1 MLNYRA
7 LILLGLASLH
17 SFAHGE
23 LLPVEAFGNLP
34 QTKQLKLSPNGKSLA
49 FIREHQGQTL
59 IGVADLVNGGSNYI
73 VRTDNQKFKIGW
85 FRWANDQTLLISSDY
100 PVSRRGVKYTETRLM
115 KIGIE
120 AGAEIEP
127 VVVTKK
133 NEHISQFQDNI
144 IDILPNEPNHF
155 LMALDLKSPNY
166 PSVYKIDL
174 NSKRIRK
181 LIYSSKSNIRDWL
194 TDRQHRVRLGIGRDE
209 TSIFFRLYDLQTEE
223 WRNIWHY
230 EIFDA
235 PDISPL
241 GFGLN
246 PNELYIRADH
256 NGRYAIFKVHLLDP
270 KLSRELVFSDPDYDV
285 EGSLIY
291 SRKTNDVIGVYHGEA
306 DDSKVYF
313 DKSYAS
319 FQKALN
325 KAIPDSYNNISSFSS
340 DENKYILFS
349 SNWQTPGAY
358 YIGDRT
364 KGTLDFVSEQYP
376 LLREVEL
383 STKQKIVYKAKD
395 GTEIEAYVTL
405 PMKNVKDLN
414 AAIVIPHGGPMARN
428 YSGFDWFSQFFASRG
443 YTIIEPNFRGSS
455 GYGFEF
461 EMASIKNWGG
471 VMQDDLADAAMWLVD
486 QQKIDKNK
494 ICIVGASYGGYAAMM
509 AAVKQQDV
517 FKCAASFAGVSDLE
531 LLLVKARKFTNY
543 KVVKKQIGSDSDFL
557 EKASPINYVKK
568 INTPLLLIHG
578 ENDRVVDVTHS
589 RNMFDELED
598 EGKLVEYV
606 ELTDGNHYLEIEKNR
621 LLTLSKIEAFLQR
634 YLH

>member
-1 MLNYRA
+1 MPRYSVIILIFIA
-7 LILLGLASLH
+7 LLSTL
-17 SFAHGE
+17 AHGE

-34 QTKQLKLSPNGKSLA
+34 KTKQLKLSPNGKSLA

-59 IGVADLVNGGSNYI
+59 IGIVDLAKGGSRYI
-73 VRTDNQKFKIGW
+73 VRTDNQRFKIGW
-85 FRWANDQTLLISSDY
+85 YRWANDQTLLISSDY
-100 PVSRRGVKYTETRLM
+100 PVSQRGVKYTETRLM
-115 KIGIE
+115 KIRIE
-120 AGAEIEP
+120 EGAEIEP

-133 NEHISQFQDNI
+133 NEHISQFQNNI
-144 IDILPNEPNHF
+144 IDILPDEPDQF
-155 LMALDLKSPNY
+155 LMGLDLKTPNH
-166 PSVYKIDL
+166 PGVYKVNL

-181 LIYSSKSNIRDWL
+181 LIYSSKSHIHDWL
-194 TDRQHRVRLGIGRDE
+194 TDRQHRLRLGIGRDE
-209 TSIFFRLYDLQTEE
+209 TSIFFRLFDLKTEE

-256 NGRYAIFKVHLLDP
+256 NGRYAVFKVDLLDP

-325 KAIPDSYNNISSFSS
+325 KAIPDSYNNISSFSA

-349 SNWQTPGAY
+349 SNWQTPGAF
-358 YIGDRT
+358 YIGDRS

-376 LLREVEL
+376 LLREVEI
-383 STKQKIVYKAKD
+383 SAKQKIVYKAND
-395 GTEIEAYVTL
+395 GTEIEAYVTP
-405 PMKNVKDLN
+405 PMKGVKDLK

-443 YTIIEPNFRGSS
+443 YTVIEPNFRGSS

-471 VMQDDLADAAMWLVD
+471 VMQDDLADAASWLVKEKD
-486 QQKIDKNK
+486 IDKNK

-509 AAVKQQDV
+509 AAVKQQSI

-531 LLLVKARKFTNY
+531 LLLIKARKFNNY
-543 KVVKKQIGSDSDFL
+543 KVVKKQIGSNSDLL
-557 EKASPINYVKK
+557 EKASPINHIEI

-578 ENDRVVDVTHS
+578 EDDRVVDVTHS
-589 RNMFDELED
+589 RNMFDELMDED
-598 EGKLVEYV
+598 KVVEYV
-606 ELTDGNHYLEIEKNR
+606 ELPDGNHYLEIEKNR
-621 LLTLSKIEAFLQR
+621 LQTLSKIEAFLER

>member
-1 MLNYRA
+1 MKAKLTFF
-7 LILLGLASLH
+7 LIVLVQ
-17 SFAHGE
+17 
-23 LLPVEAFGNLP
+23 LPTIKAEFLPLEAFGNLP

-133 NEHISQFQDNI
+133 NEHISQFQNNI

-155 LMALDLKSPNY
+155 LMALDLKTPNY

-256 NGRYAIFKVHLLDP
+256 NGRYAIFKVDLLDP
-270 KLSRELVFSDPDYDV
+270 KLSRKLVFSDPDYDV

-471 VMQDDLADAAMWLVD
+471 VMQDDLADAAMWIVD

-557 EKASPINYVKK
+557 EKVSPINYAEK

-598 EGKLVEYV
+598 EGKLVEYI
-606 ELTDGNHYLEIEKNR
+606 ELADGNHYLEIEKNR
-621 LLTLSKIEAFLQR
+621 LLTLSKIEAFLER

>member
-1 MLNYRA
+1 MPNYRVI
-7 LILLGLASLH
+7 ILLGFALLH

-133 NEHISQFQDNI
+133 NEHVSQFQDNI

-256 NGRYAIFKVHLLDP
+256 NGRYAIFKVDLLDP

>member
-1 MLNYRA
+1 L
-7 LILLGLASLH
+7 
-17 SFAHGE
+17 
-23 LLPVEAFGNLP
+23 
-34 QTKQLKLSPNGKSLA
+34 
-49 FIREHQGQTL
+49 
-59 IGVADLVNGGSNYI
+59 
-73 VRTDNQKFKIGW
+73 
-85 FRWANDQTLLISSDY
+85 
-100 PVSRRGVKYTETRLM
+100 
-115 KIGIE
+115 
-120 AGAEIEP
+120 
-127 VVVTKK
+127 
-133 NEHISQFQDNI
+133 
-144 IDILPNEPNHF
+144 
-155 LMALDLKSPNY
+155 
-166 PSVYKIDL
+166 
-174 NSKRIRK
+174 
-181 LIYSSKSNIRDWL
+181 
-194 TDRQHRVRLGIGRDE
+194 DE

>member
-133 NEHISQFQDNI
+133 NEHVSQFQDNI

-256 NGRYAIFKVHLLDP
+256 NGRYAIFKVDLLDP

-531 LLLVKARKFTNY
+531 FLLVKARKFTNY

-557 EKASPINYVKK
+557 EKASPINYAEK

-598 EGKLVEYV
+598 EGKLVEYI
-606 ELTDGNHYLEIEKNR
+606 ELADGNHYLEIEKNR
-621 LLTLSKIEAFLQR
+621 LLTLSKIEAFLER

>member
-1 MLNYRA
+1 MPNYRVI
-7 LILLGLASLH
+7 ILLGFALLH

-235 PDISPL
+235 PDISPI

-256 NGRYAIFKVHLLDP
+256 NGRYAIFKVDLLDP

-443 YTIIEPNFRGSS
+443 YTVIEPNFRGSS

-471 VMQDDLADAAMWLVD
+471 VMQDDLADAATWLVK
-486 QQKIDKNK
+486 QKDIDKNK
-494 ICIVGASYGGYAAMM
+494 ICIVGASYGGYASML
-509 AAVKQQDV
+509 AAVKQQDI
-517 FKCAASFAGVSDLE
+517 FRCAASFAGVSDLE
-531 LLLVKARKFTNY
+531 LLLIKARRFTNY
-543 KVVKKQIGSDSDFL
+543 KVVKKQIGSDSDLL
-557 EKASPINYVKK
+557 EEASPINHIEK
-568 INTPLLLIHG
+568 INTPILLIHG
-578 ENDRVVDVTHS
+578 EKDRVVDVTHS

-598 EGKLVEYV
+598 EDKVVEYV
-606 ELTDGNHYLEIEKNR
+606 ELPDGNHYLEIEKNR
-621 LLTLSKIEAFLQR
+621 LQTLSKIEAFLEK
-634 YLH
+634 YLQ